1 MPQPVLNRV
10 AGAKFQVDG
19 LVGRY
24 LKGVSDQWLK
34 IAPYANAGILEILH
48 DRDRKPP
55 RNMVPWAGEFAGKYL
70 TGAVQVLRLTGEA
83 ELRNVIEEFVRELL
97 LCQDDSGYIGP
108 WARGHHLTGRSIPE
122 QCGSTWDTW
131 GHYHAMLGLLLW
143 HQDSG
148 DAKALAA
155 ARRIGDLLC
164 EMFLGPKRK
173 MRMVD
178 TGSTEMN
185 LAPIHSLCLLH
196 KAIGGQK
203 YVDLALQVLDEFAAV
218 DASGAPLAGDYFRT
232 GVDGREFFDTPRP
245 RWESLHP
252 MMGMV
257 ELYYITGDERCCKA
271 FEHHGHSMT
280 GTDRHNNGGFTSG
293 EQAQGQPFHLG
304 AIETC
309 CTIAYMAYSVEML
322 RLTGDSKV
330 ADELELSMI
339 NSIVGAFS
347 CTGRWATYDTPMDG
361 VRRASAHSIVFQSR
375 EGTPE
380 LNCCSVN
387 AARGFGFLSDWAVM
401 ADAAGLV
408 VNYYGPGAVA
418 ASVKGV
424 AIKLTQA
431 TEYPR
436 DGRIAIKVSPARGVQ
451 FALKLRIPRWS
462 AATKVKVNGQAVK
475 GVQPGQYLVID
486 RKWAKG
492 DAVQLDLD
500 MSFHYWIGDKDCAGK
515 TSLYR
520 GPVLLTYDRRYNEM
534 DPIDLPMLRA
544 TGLKGRFVQWK
555 RWLPPAM
562 LMEFTA
568 ADGRKIR
575 LCDHG
580 SAGEGGT
587 PYVSWLPI
595 DTVGAAIRQP
605 FASDVALLAKADL
618 IRFDRL
624 HTGLLDARAKDLPR
638 TDGRKYLAMIDQV
651 QAAHGRFVTDLAT
664 ARAVLARCDRTT
676 PAAAE
681 LARMVARFDA
691 DERISQGNLGEA
703 LAQVRRDVIHS
714 HPEWPVVANK
724 FQAAKAIVVEGEI
737 TLMPL
742 PAQDVVFVAAPVTG
756 ENFADIRTFH
766 GGRQG
771 VVYIRTNIHMIK
783 GGPGQLAYGAD
794 GPVRVWVNGQ
804 PAGAQPAATNPAV
817 ANQFSAP
824 VHWNEGDNAVLFA
837 LDTNHGRA
845 WGVYATGVLA

>member
-1 MPQPVLNRV
+1 MLHPVLNRV

-19 LVGRY
+19 LIGRY

-34 IAPYANAGILEILH
+34 VAPYANAGILEIFH

-83 ELRNVIEEFVRELL
+83 ELRKVIEEFVRELL
-97 LCQDDSGYIGP
+97 LCQDETGYLGP
-108 WARGHHLTGRSIPE
+108 WARGHHLSGRSIPE
-122 QCGSTWDTW
+122 QCANTWDTW
-131 GHYHAMLGLLLW
+131 SHYHVMLGLLLW
-143 HQDSG
+143 HEDSR
-148 DAKALAA
+148 DRKALAA
-155 ARRIGDLLC
+155 ARRIGDLMC
-164 EMFLGPKRK
+164 EMFGGAKPR

-196 KAIGGQK
+196 RATGEKK
-203 YVDLALQVLDEFAAV
+203 YLDLARAVLDEFAAA
-218 DASGAPLAGDYFRT
+218 DADGAPLAGDYLRT
-232 GVDGREFFDTPRP
+232 GLDGREFFDIPRP

-257 ELYYITGDERCCKA
+257 ELYYLTGDDRCRKA
-271 FEHHGHSMT
+271 FEHHGRSMT

-293 EQAQGQPFHLG
+293 EQAQGNPFHQG

-322 RLTGDSKV
+322 RLTGDSTI

-387 AARGFGFLSDWAVM
+387 AARGLGLLSDWAVM
-401 ADAAGLV
+401 AAGAALV
-408 VNYYGPGAVA
+408 VNFYGPGAVA
-418 ASVKGV
+418 ASVNGLAV
-424 AIKLTQA
+424 KLTQT

-436 DGRIAIKVSPARGVQ
+436 DGKVTIKVSPAKAAQ
-451 FALKLRIPRWS
+451 FTLKLRIPRWS
-462 AATKVKVNGQAVK
+462 AATKVKVNGEAVK
-475 GVQPGQYLVID
+475 GVPAGQYLAID

-492 DAVQLDLD
+492 DVVQLDLD
-500 MSFHYWIGDKDCAGK
+500 MSFHYWLGGKECAGK
-515 TSLYR
+515 ASLYR

-534 DPIDLPMLRA
+534 DPGDLPTLAAR
-544 TGLKGRFVQWK
+544 GLKGRLVQWK
-555 RWLPPAM
+555 RWLQPAM
-562 LMEFTA
+562 LMEFPA
-568 ADGRKIR
+568 VDGRKIR

-587 PYVSWLPI
+587 PYVSWLNI
-595 DTVGAAIRQP
+595 DTAGADIRQP
-605 FASDVALLAKADL
+605 FASDACLLTKADL
-618 IRFDRL
+618 IRFGRLGKALADAQAKGLDRS
-624 HTGLLDARAKDLPR
+624 
-638 TDGRKYLAMIDQV
+638 DGPKFLALVDHV
-651 QAAHGRFVTDLAT
+651 LAAYPGFLADLA
-664 ARAVLARCDRTT
+664 AAKALLARSPKT
-676 PAAAE
+676 PATE
-681 LARMVARFDA
+681 TLAKMVAGFEA
-691 DERISQGNLGEA
+691 DQESAGGNLGEF
-703 LAQVRRDVIHS
+703 LQQVRADVIAA
-714 HPEWPVVANK
+714 HPEWPVVANR
-724 FQAAKAIVVEGEI
+724 FEAAAAVAFEGDIAQA
-737 TLMPL
+737 TLP
-742 PAQDVVFVAAPVTG
+742 PDDAQFAPAPVTG

-771 VVYIRTNIHMIK
+771 LVYIRTTIHMTQ
-783 GGPGQLAYGAD
+783 GGSGRLRYGAD

-804 PAGAQPAATNPAV
+804 PAGLEPLATNPAV
-817 ANQFSAP
+817 ANQFLAP
-824 VHWNEGDNAVLFA
+824 VAWNEGDNAVLFA
-837 LDTNHGRA
+837 LSTNHGRA
-845 WGVYATGVLA
+845 WGVFATGVLG